1 MGEQI
6 SEQSE
11 GFDEQQEG
19 MLDPMLPEE
28 LVDPVTTSST
38 STYPLHLLDDSVAK
52 KVVSFLEI
60 LILFKRISCNY
71 IMNPEKK
78 NPQHLLLFKVV
89 NYIHVSGFF

>member
-28 LVDPVTTSST
+28 LVDSATTSST
-38 STYPLHLLDDSVAK
+38 STYPLQLLDDSVAK
-52 KVVSFLEI
+52 KIIVFLEI
-60 LILFKRISCNY
+60 LTLFKRISCNY
-71 IMNPEKK
+71 
-78 NPQHLLLFKVV
+78 
-89 NYIHVSGFF
+89 NYES

>member
-11 GFDEQQEG
+11 GFDEQQEE

-52 KVVSFLEI
+52 KNRCIFGNI
-60 LILFKRISCNY
+60 
-71 IMNPEKK
+71 NP
-78 NPQHLLLFKVV
+78 F
-89 NYIHVSGFF
+89 